1 MNGTEEAVGD
11 EGVEKRLRSQAH
23 WIYVE
28 SAIAAL
34 ILTVLSF
41 YFASVLSEAARSSEG
56 LSLEQAADFL
66 IRHGYVLLFGWVL
79 LEQMGLPI
87 PAVPLLIAAGALTRA
102 GKMNLTFAV
111 VLAFI
116 AVILADLFWYSLGRY
131 RGGRI
136 LKLLCRISLE
146 PDSCVRRTENLFVR
160 HGVHSLLVAKFI
172 PGLNTAAPSLA
183 GVFRMPVRRFMIF
196 DSLGGLFW
204 VVTFTS
210 LGLIFSDQL
219 EQIAVRALSWGGWAI
234 AVLAGSLAAYILWK
248 FIQRQRFLR
257 RLRIARITP
266 KELMDKLMAG
276 ENISI
281 VDLRQPMDIEAFPQ
295 MIPGALRIAMEEIE
309 ERHGED
315 SPGSRRRPLL
325 LVTQRSDQRPGGAA
339 AASQGN
345 HQGSTA
351 RRRDRCLASV
361 RFPIRYRKS
370 RQETRCPLRKGQFA
384 TITLLRYSHLSNTP
398 SDPL

>member
-1 MNGTEEAVGD
+1 MNGTEEPVGD

-41 YFASVLSEAARSSEG
+41 FFASVLPETARSFQD

-102 GKMNLTFAV
+102 GKMNLTFEVA
-111 VLAFI
+111 LAFI

-160 HGVHSLLVAKFI
+160 HGVSSLLVAKFI

-183 GVFRMPVRRFMIF
+183 GIFRMPVRRFMIF
-196 DSLGGLFW
+196 DF
-204 VVTFTS
+204 
-210 LGLIFSDQL
+210 
-219 EQIAVRALSWGGWAI
+219 
-234 AVLAGSLAAYILWK
+234 
-248 FIQRQRFLR
+248 
-257 RLRIARITP
+257 
-266 KELMDKLMAG
+266 
-276 ENISI
+276 
-281 VDLRQPMDIEAFPQ
+281 
-295 MIPGALRIAMEEIE
+295 
-309 ERHGED
+309 
-315 SPGSRRRPLL
+315 
-325 LVTQRSDQRPGGAA
+325 QRS
-339 AASQGN
+339 
-345 HQGSTA
+345 T
-351 RRRDRCLASV
+351 
-361 RFPIRYRKS
+361 
-370 RQETRCPLRKGQFA
+370 
-384 TITLLRYSHLSNTP
+384 
-398 SDPL
+398 

>member
-1 MNGTEEAVGD
+1 MNGTEEPVGD
-11 EGVEKRLRSQAH
+11 EGAEKRLRSQAH

-41 YFASVLSEAARSSEG
+41 YFASVWTEAARSSKD

-66 IRHGYVLLFGWVL
+66 IRHGYAVLFGWVL
-79 LEQMGLPI
+79 LEQLGLPI
-87 PAVPLLIAAGALTRA
+87 PAAPLLIAAGALARA

-111 VLAFI
+111 GLAFI

-160 HGVHSLLVAKFI
+160 RGVHALLVAKFV

-183 GVFRMPVRRFMIF
+183 GIFRMPVRRFIIF
-196 DSLGGLFW
+196 DSLGAFIW
-204 VVTFTS
+204 VATVTS

-219 EQIAVRALSWGGWAI
+219 EQIALRWGGWLV
-234 AVLAGSLAAYILWK
+234 AVLAGGLVAYILWK
-248 FIQRQRFLR
+248 FIQRRRFIR

-266 KELMDKLMAG
+266 KELMDKLTAG
-276 ENISI
+276 ENISV

-309 ERHGED
+309 DRHGEI
-315 SPGSRRRPLL
+315 P
-325 LVTQRSDQRPGGAA
+325 
-339 AASQGN
+339 
-345 HQGSTA
+345 
-351 RRRDRCLASV
+351 RDRDVVLYCS
-361 RFPIRYRKS
+361 
-370 RQETRCPLRKGQFA
+370 
-384 TITLLRYSHLSNTP
+384 
-398 SDPL
+398 

>member
-1 MNGTEEAVGD
+1 MNDGEEPVGD
-11 EGVEKRLRSQAH
+11 EGIEKRLRSRAR
-23 WIYVE
+23 WIYLE
-28 SAIAAL
+28 SALAAL
-34 ILTVLSF
+34 ILTALTF
-41 YFASVLSEAARSSEG
+41 FFASVSTEAAGSSNE
-56 LSLEQAADFL
+56 LNLEQAADFL
-66 IRHGYVLLFGWVL
+66 IRHGYAVLFGWVL

-87 PAVPLLIAAGALTRA
+87 PAAPLLIAAGALARA

-111 VLAFI
+111 ALAFV

-131 RGGRI
+131 RGARI

-160 HGVHSLLVAKFI
+160 RGVHSLIVAKFV

-196 DSLGGLFW
+196 DSLGALFW
-204 VVTFTS
+204 VVTVTS
-210 LGLIFSDQL
+210 LGLILSDQL
-219 EQIAVRALSWGGWAI
+219 KEIALRWGGWLV
-234 AVLAGSLAAYILWK
+234 AVLAGSLAAYVLWK

-266 KELMDKLMAG
+266 KELMDKLTAG

-309 ERHGED
+309 DRHREI
-315 SPGSRRRPLL
+315 P
-325 LVTQRSDQRPGGAA
+325 
-339 AASQGN
+339 
-345 HQGSTA
+345 
-351 RRRDRCLASV
+351 RDRDVVLYCS
-361 RFPIRYRKS
+361 
-370 RQETRCPLRKGQFA
+370 
-384 TITLLRYSHLSNTP
+384 
-398 SDPL
+398 

>member
-1 MNGTEEAVGD
+1 MNGTEEPVGD

-23 WIYVE
+23 WIYAE

-34 ILTVLSF
+34 ILTVLSC
-41 YFASVLSEAARSSEG
+41 YFASLWTEAVYYSQS

-66 IRHGYVLLFGWVL
+66 IRHGYAVLFGWVL

-87 PAVPLLIAAGALTRA
+87 PAAPLLIAAGALARA

-111 VLAFI
+111 ALAFV

-146 PDSCVRRTENLFVR
+146 PDSCVRRTENVFVR
-160 HGVHSLLVAKFI
+160 RGVHALLVAKFV

-183 GVFRMPVRRFMIF
+183 GIFRMPVRRFMVY
-196 DSLGGLFW
+196 DSLGALFW
-204 VVTFTS
+204 VVTVTS
-210 LGLIFSDQL
+210 LGLMFSDQL
-219 EQIAVRALSWGGWAI
+219 EQIALRWGGWLV
-234 AVLAGSLAAYILWK
+234 AVLAGSLAAYVLWK
-248 FIQRQRFLR
+248 FIQRRRFHR

-266 KELMDKLMAG
+266 KELMDKLTAG

-309 ERHGED
+309 ERHGEI
-315 SPGSRRRPLL
+315 P
-325 LVTQRSDQRPGGAA
+325 
-339 AASQGN
+339 
-345 HQGSTA
+345 
-351 RRRDRCLASV
+351 RDRDVVLYCS
-361 RFPIRYRKS
+361 
-370 RQETRCPLRKGQFA
+370 
-384 TITLLRYSHLSNTP
+384 
-398 SDPL
+398 

>member
-1 MNGTEEAVGD
+1 VALAARGARKMNGSEESVGD
-11 EGVEKRLRSQAH
+11 EGVEKRLRSRAR

-34 ILTVLSF
+34 ILTALSF
-41 YFASVLSEAARSSEG
+41 FFANVLTEAARSSKD

-66 IRHGYVLLFGWVL
+66 IRHGYAVLFGWVL

-87 PAVPLLIAAGALTRA
+87 PAAPLLIAAGALARA
-102 GKMNLTFAV
+102 GKMNLTFA
-111 VLAFI
+111 LALALI

-160 HGVHSLLVAKFI
+160 HGVHSLLVAKFV

-183 GVFRMPVRRFMIF
+183 GIFRMPVRRFMIF
-196 DSLGGLFW
+196 DSLGALLW
-204 VVTFTS
+204 VVSVTS

-219 EQIAVRALSWGGWAI
+219 EQIALRWSGWLV
-234 AVLAGSLAAYILWK
+234 AVLAGSLAAYVLGK
-248 FIQRQRFLR
+248 FIQRRRFIR

-266 KELMDKLMAG
+266 KELMDKLRAG
-276 ENISI
+276 ETISI

-309 ERHGED
+309 ERHAEI
-315 SPGSRRRPLL
+315 P
-325 LVTQRSDQRPGGAA
+325 
-339 AASQGN
+339 
-345 HQGSTA
+345 
-351 RRRDRCLASV
+351 RDRDVVLYCS
-361 RFPIRYRKS
+361 
-370 RQETRCPLRKGQFA
+370 
-384 TITLLRYSHLSNTP
+384 
-398 SDPL
+398 

>member
-1 MNGTEEAVGD
+1 MNGTEEPVGD
-11 EGVEKRLRSQAH
+11 EGAEKRLRSQAH

-41 YFASVLSEAARSSEG
+41 YFASVWTEAARSSKD

-66 IRHGYVLLFGWVL
+66 IRHGYAVLFGWVL
-79 LEQMGLPI
+79 LEQLGLPI
-87 PAVPLLIAAGALTRA
+87 PAAPLLIAAGALARA

-111 VLAFI
+111 GLAFI

-160 HGVHSLLVAKFI
+160 HGVHSLLVAKFV

-183 GVFRMPVRRFMIF
+183 GIFRMPVRRFIIF
-196 DSLGGLFW
+196 DSLGAFIW
-204 VVTFTS
+204 VATVTS

-219 EQIAVRALSWGGWAI
+219 EQIALRWGSWLV
-234 AVLAGSLAAYILWK
+234 AVLAGGLVAYILWK
-248 FIQRQRFLR
+248 FIQRRRFIR

-266 KELMDKLMAG
+266 KELMDKLTAG
-276 ENISI
+276 ENISV
-281 VDLRQPMDIEAFPQ
+281 VDLRQPIDIEAFPQ

-309 ERHGED
+309 DRHGEI
-315 SPGSRRRPLL
+315 P
-325 LVTQRSDQRPGGAA
+325 
-339 AASQGN
+339 
-345 HQGSTA
+345 
-351 RRRDRCLASV
+351 RDRDVVLYCS
-361 RFPIRYRKS
+361 
-370 RQETRCPLRKGQFA
+370 
-384 TITLLRYSHLSNTP
+384 
-398 SDPL
+398 

>member
-1 MNGTEEAVGD
+1 LAARGARKMSGTEEPVGD
-11 EGVEKRLRSQAH
+11 EAPETRLRSQARR
-23 WIYVE
+23 IYVE

-41 YFASVLSEAARSSEG
+41 FFTSVLPEAASSFKN

-66 IRHGYVLLFGWVL
+66 IRHGYTVLFGWVL
-79 LEQMGLPI
+79 LEQLGLPI
-87 PAVPLLIAAGALTRA
+87 PAAPLLIAAGALARA

-111 VLAFI
+111 TVAFI

-160 HGVHSLLVAKFI
+160 HGVRSLLVAKFI

-183 GVFRMPVRRFMIF
+183 GIFRMPVRRFLIF
-196 DSLGGLFW
+196 DSLGAFFW
-204 VVTFTS
+204 VVTVTS
-210 LGLIFSDQL
+210 LGLIFSEQL
-219 EQIAVRALSWGGWAI
+219 EEIALRWGGWLVAI
-234 AVLAGSLAAYILWK
+234 LAGSLAAYVLWK
-248 FIQRQRFLR
+248 FIQRRRFLR

-266 KELMDKLMAG
+266 KELMDKLTAQ

-281 VDLRQPMDIEAFPQ
+281 VDLRQPIDIEAFPQ

-309 ERHGED
+309 ERHGEI
-315 SPGSRRRPLL
+315 P
-325 LVTQRSDQRPGGAA
+325 
-339 AASQGN
+339 
-345 HQGSTA
+345 
-351 RRRDRCLASV
+351 RDRDVVLYCS
-361 RFPIRYRKS
+361 
-370 RQETRCPLRKGQFA
+370 
-384 TITLLRYSHLSNTP
+384 
-398 SDPL
+398 

>member
-1 MNGTEEAVGD
+1 MNGTEEPVGD
-11 EGVEKRLRSQAH
+11 EGTEKRLRSQAR
-23 WIYVE
+23 WIYGE

-41 YFASVLSEAARSSEG
+41 FFASVLPETVRSFRD

-66 IRHGYVLLFGWVL
+66 IRHGYTVLFGWVL

-87 PAVPLLIAAGALTRA
+87 PAAPLLIAAGALARA

-111 VLAFI
+111 ALAFI

-160 HGVHSLLVAKFI
+160 RGVHALLVAKFI

-183 GVFRMPVRRFMIF
+183 GIFRMPVRRFMIY

-204 VVTFTS
+204 VVTVTS

-219 EQIAVRALSWGGWAI
+219 EQIALRWGGWLV
-234 AVLAGSLAAYILWK
+234 AVLAGSLAAYVLWK
-248 FIQRQRFLR
+248 FIQRRRFIR

-266 KELMDKLMAG
+266 KELMDKLTAK

-309 ERHGED
+309 ERHGEI
-315 SPGSRRRPLL
+315 P
-325 LVTQRSDQRPGGAA
+325 
-339 AASQGN
+339 
-345 HQGSTA
+345 
-351 RRRDRCLASV
+351 RDRDVVLYCS
-361 RFPIRYRKS
+361 
-370 RQETRCPLRKGQFA
+370 
-384 TITLLRYSHLSNTP
+384 
-398 SDPL
+398 

>member
-1 MNGTEEAVGD
+1 MAARGARKMNGNEEPVGD
-11 EGVEKRLRSQAH
+11 EGSEKRLRSQAH
-23 WIYVE
+23 RIYVE
-28 SAIAAL
+28 SALAAL
-34 ILTVLSF
+34 ILTGLSF
-41 YFASVLSEAARSSEG
+41 FFASVLPEAASSFKD

-66 IRHGYVLLFGWVL
+66 IRHGYVVLFGWVL
-79 LEQMGLPI
+79 LEQLGLPI
-87 PAVPLLIAAGALTRA
+87 PAAPLLIAAGALARA

-111 VLAFI
+111 ALAFI

-183 GVFRMPVRRFMIF
+183 GIFRMPLGRFLIF
-196 DSLGGLFW
+196 DSLGAFFW
-204 VVTFTS
+204 VATVTS
-210 LGLIFSDQL
+210 LGLIFSEQL
-219 EQIAVRALSWGGWAI
+219 EEIALRWGGWLV
-234 AVLAGSLAAYILWK
+234 AVLAGSLAAYVLWK
-248 FIQRQRFLR
+248 FIQRRRFLR

-266 KELMDKLMAG
+266 KELMDKLTAQ

-309 ERHGED
+309 ERHGEI
-315 SPGSRRRPLL
+315 P
-325 LVTQRSDQRPGGAA
+325 
-339 AASQGN
+339 
-345 HQGSTA
+345 
-351 RRRDRCLASV
+351 RDRDVVLYCS
-361 RFPIRYRKS
+361 
-370 RQETRCPLRKGQFA
+370 
-384 TITLLRYSHLSNTP
+384 
-398 SDPL
+398 

>member
-1 MNGTEEAVGD
+1 MAARGARKMNGSEESVGD
-11 EGVEKRLRSQAH
+11 EGVEKRLRSRAR

-34 ILTVLSF
+34 ILTALSF
-41 YFASVLSEAARSSEG
+41 FFANVLTEAARSSKD

-66 IRHGYVLLFGWVL
+66 IRHGYAVLFGWVL

-87 PAVPLLIAAGALTRA
+87 PAAPLLIAAGALARA
-102 GKMNLTFAV
+102 GKMNLTFA
-111 VLAFI
+111 LALALI

-160 HGVHSLLVAKFI
+160 HGVHSLLVAKFV

-183 GVFRMPVRRFMIF
+183 GIFRMPVRRFMIF
-196 DSLGGLFW
+196 DFLGALLW
-204 VVTFTS
+204 VVSVTS

-219 EQIAVRALSWGGWAI
+219 KQIALRWSGWLV
-234 AVLAGSLAAYILWK
+234 AVLAGSLAAYVLGK
-248 FIQRQRFLR
+248 FIQRRRFIR

-266 KELMDKLMAG
+266 KELMDKLRAG
-276 ENISI
+276 ETISI

-309 ERHGED
+309 ERHAEI
-315 SPGSRRRPLL
+315 P
-325 LVTQRSDQRPGGAA
+325 
-339 AASQGN
+339 
-345 HQGSTA
+345 
-351 RRRDRCLASV
+351 RDRDVVLYCS
-361 RFPIRYRKS
+361 
-370 RQETRCPLRKGQFA
+370 
-384 TITLLRYSHLSNTP
+384 
-398 SDPL
+398 

>member
-1 MNGTEEAVGD
+1 LAARGARKMNGTEEPIGD
-11 EGVEKRLRSQAH
+11 EGAEKRLCSRAR

-41 YFASVLSEAARSSEG
+41 FLASVLPEAARASRD

-66 IRHGYVLLFGWVL
+66 IRHGYAVLFGWVL
-79 LEQMGLPI
+79 LEQLGLPI
-87 PAVPLLIAAGALTRA
+87 PAAPLLIAAGALARA

-111 VLAFI
+111 TLAFI

-160 HGVHSLLVAKFI
+160 HGVRSLLVAKFI

-183 GVFRMPVRRFMIF
+183 GVFRMPVRRFLIF
-196 DSLGGLFW
+196 DSLGGFLW
-204 VVTFTS
+204 VVTVTS
-210 LGLIFSDQL
+210 LGLILGDQL
-219 EQIAVRALSWGGWAI
+219 ERIALRWGAWLV
-234 AVLAGSLAAYILWK
+234 AVLAGSLAAYVLWK
-248 FIQRQRFLR
+248 FIQRRRFLR

-266 KELMDKLMAG
+266 QELMDKLTAG

-281 VDLRQPMDIEAFPQ
+281 VDLRQPMDIETFPQ
-295 MIPGALRIAMEEIE
+295 IIPGALRIAMEEIE
-309 ERHGED
+309 ERHGEI
-315 SPGSRRRPLL
+315 P
-325 LVTQRSDQRPGGAA
+325 
-339 AASQGN
+339 
-345 HQGSTA
+345 
-351 RRRDRCLASV
+351 RDRDVVLYCS
-361 RFPIRYRKS
+361 
-370 RQETRCPLRKGQFA
+370 
-384 TITLLRYSHLSNTP
+384 
-398 SDPL
+398 

>member
-1 MNGTEEAVGD
+1 MAARGARKMNGSEESVGD
-11 EGVEKRLRSQAH
+11 EGVEKRLRSRAR

-34 ILTVLSF
+34 ILTALSF
-41 YFASVLSEAARSSEG
+41 FFANVLTEAARSSKD

-66 IRHGYVLLFGWVL
+66 IRHGYAVLFGWVL

-87 PAVPLLIAAGALTRA
+87 PAAPLLIAAGALARA
-102 GKMNLTFAV
+102 GKMNLTFA
-111 VLAFI
+111 LALALI
-116 AVILADLFWYSLGRY
+116 AVTLADLFWYSLGRY

-160 HGVHSLLVAKFI
+160 HGVHSLLVAKFV

-183 GVFRMPVRRFMIF
+183 GIFRMPVRRFMIF
-196 DSLGGLFW
+196 DFLGALLW
-204 VVTFTS
+204 VVSVTS

-219 EQIAVRALSWGGWAI
+219 KQIALRWSGWLV
-234 AVLAGSLAAYILWK
+234 AVLAGSLAAYVLGK
-248 FIQRQRFLR
+248 FIQRRRFIR

-266 KELMDKLMAG
+266 KELMDKLRAG
-276 ENISI
+276 ETISI

-309 ERHGED
+309 ERHAEI
-315 SPGSRRRPLL
+315 P
-325 LVTQRSDQRPGGAA
+325 
-339 AASQGN
+339 
-345 HQGSTA
+345 
-351 RRRDRCLASV
+351 RDRDVVLYCS
-361 RFPIRYRKS
+361 
-370 RQETRCPLRKGQFA
+370 
-384 TITLLRYSHLSNTP
+384 
-398 SDPL
+398 